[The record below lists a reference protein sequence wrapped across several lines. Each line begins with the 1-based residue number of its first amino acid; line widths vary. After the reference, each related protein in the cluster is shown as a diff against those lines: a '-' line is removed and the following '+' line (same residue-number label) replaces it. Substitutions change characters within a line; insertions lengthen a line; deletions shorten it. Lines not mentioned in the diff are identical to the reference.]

1 MNMAIG
7 MAVYKVAAYNVE
19 NADIDSQKN
28 HPSKRKGTLATA
40 RAGNKTQP
48 SPKTTTTNYISPDCR
63 GS

>member
-7 MAVYKVAAYNVE
+7 EAVYKLTAYNVE

-28 HPSKRKGTLATA
+28 HPSKREGTLATT
-40 RAGNKTQP
+40 RAENKSQP
-48 SPKTTTTNYISPDCR
+48 SPKTTTTNSISPDCR